1 MVTAAVALRATAC
14 RACACVAPCGG
25 ARVRAAAAPAR
36 TVGTERRRGGG
47 VWVRCFVF
55 RVVARPGRDT
65 ARRRRRA
72 RRGPGARPRAVRL
85 RAMGNPRMGAI
96 YAGPRSRL
104 DSVSSRSAAR
114 APRGHPGP
122 RSRGRLHATRTI
134 GT

>member
-1 MVTAAVALRATAC
+1 MACGSAVLCLESLRGPGAT
-14 RACACVAPCGG
+14 RP
-25 ARVRAAAAPAR
+25 AAAA
-36 TVGTERRRGGG
+36 
-47 VWVRCFVF
+47 
-55 RVVARPGRDT
+55 
-65 ARRRRRA
+65 A